1 MDVEKNIAHGRKYGL
16 DFLKGLAACFVVF
29 MHVKF
34 PEPVGEYVARI
45 GTFAVPVFFMT
56 SGYFSLNAT
65 RAKTLKSIKRTAM
78 YLLVAYLLNLVRII
92 AENNCD
98 MGAVWSFFRTEV
110 FTIDHAVRVLL
121 LSQSA
126 ISGVAWFLISLLM
139 CYVLKFFLGKR
150 LRYLGYLGALIG
162 VMGVLPPL
170 CRYIGLPINNPW
182 INGIP
187 FFIIG
192 ELMAENKDWVNRHM
206 SKSLLCG
213 AAIIGASLL
222 VIACYCGTQWWY
234 IGTLLLSPSLFVLF
248 SRLDMDYNR
257 FCLLGSTYAFF
268 IYIVHPL
275 VMHAC
280 DAMQPSPSTAGMW
293 LRPVIVLAIT
303 VLLAVLYYS
312 AKSIVNRYKIKTV

>member
-34 PEPVGEYVARI
+34 PDMVGYYVSILGRS
-45 GTFAVPVFFMT
+45 AVPIFFMT
-56 SGYFSLNAT
+56 SGYFALGASKS
-65 RAKTLKSIKRTAM
+65 KTLKSIKRTLS
-78 YLLVAYLLNLVRII
+78 YILVAYVLSLVY
-92 AENNCD
+92 
-98 MGAVWSFFRTEV
+98 W
-110 FTIDHAVRVLL
+110 L
-121 LSQSA
+121 LSFVLDSGYVIEHFSQR
-126 ISGVAWFLISLLM
+126 IFTVDHFLRFVFLTDTRVCGVAWFLLSLLI
-139 CYVLKFFLGKR
+139 CYSLKYFLGEQ
-150 LRYLGYLGALIG
+150 LRYIA
-162 VMGVLPPL
+162 
-170 CRYIGLPINNPW
+170 YIGILIRIVGAIQYPFLGLTIPVNTPW
-182 INGIP
+182 ITGIP
-187 FFIIG
+187 FFVLG
-192 ELMAENKDWVNRHM
+192 ELIHENESFLQTKIPKNKCLLTGGMGLFILMFPVFHG
-206 SKSLLCG
+206 SLL
-213 AAIIGASLL
+213 
-222 VIACYCGTQWWY
+222 WF

-257 FCLLGSTYAFF
+257 FCLFGSTYAFF

-280 DAMQPSPSTAGMW
+280 DAVQPSPSTAGMW